1 MLAPSMLAPSMLA
14 MVGAEGRG
22 MGGRAAVALSVVDP
36 VIRRDPQWARRQ
48 QGGGVPLLRAQAD
61 VLPRMTVAI
70 LLHAWH
76 ANVLPSYGR

>member
-1 MLAPSMLAPSMLA
+1 MLAPSMLAPSMLAPSMLA
-14 MVGAEGRG
+14 MVGAEGRR

-61 VLPRMTVAI
+61 VLPTRPSPC
-70 LLHAWH
+70 
-76 ANVLPSYGR
+76 ANVLPQ